1 MLPVKVITAFLA
13 CRKITTDT
21 RKIVPGAIFFAL
33 RGDNF
38 DGNTFAAKAL
48 EQGAAFVV
56 IDRAEVAVQGDD
68 RYLLVED
75 SLATL
80 QALGR
85 YCRRTFNIPVI
96 GITGS
101 NGKTTTKELMH
112 AVLSTE
118 MRVHVTQGNLNN
130 HIGVPLT
137 LLAMPEDTE
146 IAVIEMGANKPGD
159 IQELVEIAEPTHG
172 LITNVGKAHLE
183 RMIDLD
189 GVQYTKA
196 ALFRWVR
203 EHGGHAFVN
212 LRDPRVA
219 QAGEDIARRTTYG
232 TEAADYSISELD
244 AGADHLNLYIFS
256 KAAQISYPFV
266 SHLIGA
272 HNAENILAAAAVGL
286 TLGISVHGVVAGIA
300 AYLPTINRTEIV
312 KGPGIT
318 VLLDAYNANPSS
330 MEATLRSLV
339 GHSYRKATLI
349 LGDMFELGDESPAHH
364 DRLLALAAELLP
376 QARVIGIGKALHT
389 AMQGRNGLSYPTV
402 EAASATIKADVGDS
416 DFVLIKGSRG
426 MALERLLEP
435 LGLQRQSSSTH

>member
-1 MLPVKVITAFLA
+1 MLSAKVIAAFMA

-33 RGDNF
+33 RGENF
-38 DGNTFAAKAL
+38 DGNTFASQAL
-48 EQGAAFVV
+48 AQGAAFVV
-56 IDRAEVAVQGDD
+56 IDRQEVAVQDD
-68 RYLLVED
+68 ERYLLVED
-75 SLATL
+75 SLQTL

-85 YCRRTFNIPVI
+85 HYRRRFDIPVI

-112 AVLSTE
+112 AVLATE
-118 MRVHVTQGNLNN
+118 RRVHFTQGNLNN

-172 LITNVGKAHLE
+172 LITNVGQAHLE

-189 GVQYTKA
+189 GVQYTKGA
-196 ALFRWVR
+196 MFRWVR
-203 EHGGHAFVN
+203 AHGGHAFVN
-212 LRDPRVA
+212 LRDARVA
-219 QAGEDIARRTTYG
+219 AEGQDIPICTTYG
-232 TEAADYSISELD
+232 STDADYFISEMD
-244 AGADHLNLYIFS
+244 AAADHLDLHIFS
-256 KAAQISYPFV
+256 KATQTSYPFT
-266 SHLIGA
+266 SHLIGT
-272 HNAENILAAAAVGL
+272 HNAENILAAVAVGL
-286 TLGISVHGVVAGIA
+286 TMGISLQGATQGIA
-300 AYLPTINRTEIV
+300 DYLPTINRTEIV

-339 GHSYRKATLI
+339 GHGYRQATLI
-349 LGDMFELGDESPAHH
+349 LGDMFELGEDSPAHH
-364 DRLLALAAELLP
+364 QHLLSLAAELLP
-376 QARVIGIGKALHT
+376 EARVIGIGKALHA
-389 AMQGRNGLSYPTV
+389 AMEGRSGKAYPSV
-402 EAASATIKADVGDS
+402 EAASATIKSDVGES

-435 LGLQRQSSSTH
+435 LGLHRQRPSTH